1 MESFGGS
8 ARSRGDMGVL
18 PHARFFWFVFL
29 TRVKKMNNKFI
40 KGQKAMLEQSKLFSL
55 AILTLNPCIDNC
67 VYLPPALT
75 PGTIH
80 RVGSSVQDVAGKGLN
95 QALLLRNLGA
105 TVDYFSFGS
114 HAENDAADAFIT
126 AQQIN
131 YHKTPTAAGIR
142 TNLKIIDANGVGTEI
157 NEKGGP
163 ITQSELAAILAATT
177 AHKGNILSVC
187 GSIPQGVE
195 KSVYRD
201 IIARAKEQGKITVLD
216 ADGDALKLGLE
227 ARPDYIKP
235 NRRELAGLCDTTE
248 AALADENEVIRHATR
263 IVEQYGTTV
272 LCTMDEHGSLYVG
285 RDGVW
290 RVGVAKYPLR
300 GFSGA
305 GDTYLAAF
313 LYARYAL
320 DADIPTALS
329 FAARASAAKIALD
342 GTQLPTKEQIDAV
355 PKVEVTRVR

>member
-1 MESFGGS
+1 
-8 ARSRGDMGVL
+8 
-18 PHARFFWFVFL
+18 
-29 TRVKKMNNKFI
+29 
-40 KGQKAMLEQSKLFSL
+40 MLAPSKSFSL
-55 AILTLNPCIDNC
+55 AILTLNPCIDKC
-67 VYLPPALT
+67 VYLPTLLT

-80 RVGSSVQDVAGKGLN
+80 RVSSSVQDVAGKGLN

-105 TVDYFSFGS
+105 QVDYFSFGS
-114 HAENDAADAFIT
+114 NAENDAADAFISS
-126 AQQIN
+126 QNIN

-142 TNLKIIDANGVGTEI
+142 TNLKIIDAAGVGTEI

-163 ITQSELAAILAATT
+163 ITKDELAAILAAV
-177 AHKGNILSVC
+177 AQSECQILSVC
-187 GSIPQGVE
+187 GSIPGGVE
-195 KSVYRD
+195 SSIYQTV
-201 IIARAKEQGKITVLD
+201 IARAKEQGKITVLD
-216 ADGDALKLGLE
+216 ADGDALKIGL
-227 ARPDYIKP
+227 AAKPDYIKP

-248 AALADENEVIRHATR
+248 AALADENEVIAHASR

-313 LYARYAL
+313 LYARYAQN
-320 DADIPTALS
+320 ADVPTALS

-355 PKVEVTRVR
+355 PMVEVVRL

>member
-1 MESFGGS
+1 MLALSKSFS
-8 ARSRGDMGVL
+8 
-18 PHARFFWFVFL
+18 P
-29 TRVKKMNNKFI
+29 
-40 KGQKAMLEQSKLFSL
+40 
-55 AILTLNPCIDNC
+55 AILTLNPCIDKC
-67 VYLPPALT
+67 VYLPTALT

-80 RVGSSVQDVAGKGLN
+80 RVQSTVQDVAGKGLN

-114 HAENDAADAFIT
+114 HAENDASDAFIT
-126 AQQIN
+126 AQNIN
-131 YHKTPTAAGIR
+131 YHKIPTTAGIR

-157 NEKGGP
+157 NERGGP
-163 ITQSELAAILAATT
+163 ITKDELAAILAATA
-177 AHKGNILSVC
+177 AHDGNILSVC

-195 KSVYRD
+195 TSVYRD
-201 IIARAKEQGKITVLD
+201 VIAHAKEQGKITVLD
-216 ADGDALKLGLE
+216 ADGEALRLGLE
-227 ARPDYIKP
+227 ACPDYIKP
-235 NRRELAGLCDTTE
+235 NRRELAGLCNTTE
-248 AALADENEVIRHATR
+248 AALADENEVIRHATDV
-263 IVEQYGTTV
+263 VEKYGTTV

-285 RDGVW
+285 KDSVW

-313 LYARYAL
+313 LYARYAS

-355 PKVEVTRVR
+355 PEVEVTRLK

>member
-1 MESFGGS
+1 MLALSKSFS
-8 ARSRGDMGVL
+8 
-18 PHARFFWFVFL
+18 P
-29 TRVKKMNNKFI
+29 
-40 KGQKAMLEQSKLFSL
+40 
-55 AILTLNPCIDNC
+55 AILTLNPCIDKC
-67 VYLPPALT
+67 VYLPTALT

-80 RVGSSVQDVAGKGLN
+80 RVQSTVQDVAGKGLN

-126 AQQIN
+126 AQNIN
-131 YHKTPTAAGIR
+131 YHKIPTTAGIR

-157 NEKGGP
+157 NERGGP
-163 ITQSELAAILAATT
+163 ITKDELTAILAATA
-177 AHKGNILSVC
+177 AHDGNILSVC

-195 KSVYRD
+195 MSVYRD
-201 IIARAKEQGKITVLD
+201 VLARAKEQGKITVLD
-216 ADGDALKLGLE
+216 ADGDALKLGLQ
-227 ARPDYIKP
+227 ACPDYIKP
-235 NRRELAGLCDTTE
+235 NRRELAGLCNTTE
-248 AALADENEVIRHATR
+248 DALADENEVIRHASR

-305 GDTYLAAF
+305 GDTYLASF
-313 LYARYAL
+313 LYARY
-320 DADIPTALS
+320 DQNADVPAALS

-342 GTQLPTKEQIDAV
+342 GTDLPTREQIDAV
-355 PKVEVTRVR
+355 PQVDVTRLK

>member
-1 MESFGGS
+1 MLALSQSFS
-8 ARSRGDMGVL
+8 
-18 PHARFFWFVFL
+18 P
-29 TRVKKMNNKFI
+29 
-40 KGQKAMLEQSKLFSL
+40 
-55 AILTLNPCIDNC
+55 AILTLNPCIDKC
-67 VYLPPALT
+67 VYLPTALT

-80 RVGSSVQDVAGKGLN
+80 RVQSTVQDVAGKGLN

-114 HAENDAADAFIT
+114 HAENDASDAFIT
-126 AQQIN
+126 AQNIN
-131 YHKTPTAAGIR
+131 YHKIPTTAGIR

-157 NEKGGP
+157 NERGGP
-163 ITQSELAAILAATT
+163 ITKDELAAILAATA
-177 AHKGNILSVC
+177 AHDGNILSVC

-195 KSVYRD
+195 TSVYRD
-201 IIARAKEQGKITVLD
+201 VIAHAKEQGKITVLD
-216 ADGDALKLGLE
+216 ADGEALRLGLE
-227 ARPDYIKP
+227 ACPDYIKP
-235 NRRELAGLCDTTE
+235 NRRELAGLCNTTE
-248 AALADENEVIRHATR
+248 AALADENEVIRHATDV
-263 IVEQYGTTV
+263 VEKYGTTV

-285 RDGVW
+285 KDGVW

-313 LYARYAL
+313 LYARYAS

-342 GTQLPTKEQIDAV
+342 GTQLPTKKQIDAV
-355 PKVEVTRVR
+355 PEVEVTRLK